1 MGTAADAARSAP
13 VLFSKFIYAMKKLA
27 LFLLCITGLTAAAQQ
42 KVMNASYP
50 GHSYN
55 FPVSSRIRVD
65 GANKFVVT
73 DSPLVYHMP
82 IGSVFTFSDG
92 VVNPPIC
99 VKENDWKPGVS
110 SLQSGSNGIFSLNDG
125 EKFYWRGDSIAFGD
139 YELKGIVVDTVKNV
153 KMTDHAYRAYS
164 DTVDVVFFKVQAG
177 ETGWY
182 SLPSN
187 DYCEYQGTT
196 HVGKYAALVLSYVKG
211 DDGEPINCIVGVSK
225 WYTQLTDV
233 TGVSGKV
240 YKANGGVQYFDDLET
255 AKDVVLNMDNFTAS
269 LWDDGTIKY
278 GLSSPTWNYVSAGN
292 TLTESEQAQGNLR
305 NDHGMYVRPLMGT
318 AKPSQEELDNKWGWR
333 FETPD
338 STNAICDYYYKATDT
353 TATIQY
359 PELKT
364 AAQTNPNQY
373 DISECNTWKGATCLY
388 LVPGDVNNFSK
399 YRKYDGYLH
408 VVMADGTEY
417 RQHLTI
423 DKKGVITASNTWEK
437 TKGPKTTFGFNA
449 ANSYEDNGKL
459 QYFNL
464 RFLSNS
470 LSSSIAANKKV
481 TDFATAHKVERSL
494 TNKGSLAYVP
504 LLDTYIP
511 YSFSNVKPATKV
523 TYCVY
528 GIMPKEDGVLNGEV
542 KTNGVVCSTGK
553 GADSPLYEKAYK
565 FWIFKSANGHL
576 ICYETNESG
585 YISCIE
591 WYE

>member
-1 MGTAADAARSAP
+1 
-13 VLFSKFIYAMKKLA
+13 MKKIA
-27 LFLLCITGLTAAAQQ
+27 LFLLCLTSLTATAQQ
-42 KVMNASYP
+42 KVMNAAYP

-55 FPVSSRIRVD
+55 FPVSSRLKVD

-82 IGSVFTFSDG
+82 IGTVFTFRDG
-92 VVNPPIC
+92 VVNPPVC

-110 SLQSGSNGIFSLNDG
+110 SLQSGSNGLFSFSGG

-139 YELKGIVVDTVKNV
+139 YDLKGIVVDTVRNV
-153 KMTDHAYRAYS
+153 KMSDYAYRAFS

-187 DYCEYQGTT
+187 DYCAYKGTT
-196 HVGKYAALVLSYVKG
+196 HVGKYAALILNYVKDG
-211 DDGEPINCIVGVSK
+211 NGEPLNCIVGVSK
-225 WYTQLTDV
+225 WCTSLSEV
-233 TGVSGKV
+233 PGVSGKV

-255 AKDVVLNMDNFTAS
+255 AKDVVLNMDNLYAS
-269 LWDDGTIKY
+269 MSDGKLMY
-278 GLSSPTWNYVSAGN
+278 GLASPTWNYVSAGSS
-292 TLTESEQAQGNLR
+292 LAQSEQAHGNLL
-305 NDHGMYVRPLMGT
+305 NDHSTYVRHLIGG

-338 STNAICDYYYKATDT
+338 STSAICDYYYKATDT
-353 TATIQY
+353 TAYIQY

-364 AAQTNPNQY
+364 AAQTTPNQY

-408 VVMADGTEY
+408 VVMVDGTEY

-423 DKKGVITASNTWEK
+423 NKSGVISADGNWEK
-437 TKGPKTTFGFNA
+437 TKGPKSTYTFNA

-464 RFLSNS
+464 RFMSNN
-470 LSSSIAANKKV
+470 LGSSVPSDKKV
-481 TDFATAHKVERSL
+481 TDFATASKVEHSL
-494 TNKGSLAYVP
+494 TSQLKMAYVP

-511 YSFSNVKPATKV
+511 YSFSRVKPESKV

-528 GIMPKEDGVLNGEV
+528 GIHPTEDGNLDAAIGA
-542 KTNGVVCSTGK
+542 KGVVCCTGGAAK
-553 GADSPLYEKAYK
+553 GPQYEDAYK
-565 FWIFKSANGHL
+565 FWIFKSAEGNL
-576 ICYETNESG
+576 ITYETSENG
-585 YISCIE
+585 FISCIE
-591 WYE
+591 WFE